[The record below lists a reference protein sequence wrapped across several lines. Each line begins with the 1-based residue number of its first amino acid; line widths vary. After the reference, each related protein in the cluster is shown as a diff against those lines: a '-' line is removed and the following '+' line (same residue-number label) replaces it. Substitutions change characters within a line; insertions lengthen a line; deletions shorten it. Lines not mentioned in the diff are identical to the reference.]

1 MKWFA
6 HQVWQNTRRTND
18 LNRLTILS
26 RATSLNLT
34 FLYRLPNIFQLLHY
48 YFSKIPSIGMMVVH
62 NPCQNLRTTVY
73 MYQSTC
79 SVCSVLTITDCK
91 AFATAISE
99 LPEKFRSRLRLH
111 SRPLMYGGDFF
122 EVKYVLH
129 ITLVPQLNIE
139 VEFQFQGQ
147 GHDYGAYGDNQT
159 LYTCNTTIEM
169 R

>member
-6 HQVWQNTRRTND
+6 HQVWQNIRRTHD

-26 RATSLNLT
+26 RATPLNLT
-34 FLYRLPNIFQLLHY
+34 FLYRSPNIFQLLHH
-48 YFSKIPSIGMMVVH
+48 YFSKIPSIGMVVIH
-62 NPCQNLRTTVY
+62 NPCQNLRTTVN
-73 MYQSTC
+73 QSTY
-79 SVCSVLTITDCK
+79 SVCSVLTITGCK
-91 AFATAISE
+91 EFATAISE
-99 LPEKFRSRLRLH
+99 LPENFRSRLRLH

-122 EVKYVLH
+122 EMKYVLH

-139 VEFQFQGQ
+139 VEFQFQEQ
-147 GHDYGAYGDNQT
+147 GHDYEAYGDNQT